1 MALELDD
8 DLFGNVAAAINPA
21 GANIARVKD
30 ILAGRP
36 VVPAFV
42 RITEPGV
49 FRVPESEYHAD
60 PVEPYSISRG
70 NICMSIEKTMAHAK
84 SEHPRFAPEPDE
96 DEEAEE
102 PKRKFDVGK
111 AGHSLILEGEDVV
124 EVVDPKDH
132 PGPKG
137 GIPKGWTTDA
147 MKVIRAEIES
157 RGKIAMLPK
166 QAKRVQKMA
175 EAFHRQLAESDL
187 GIKDLHAEGESETTV
202 IWSEPNP
209 FSKTPTFFRVRPD
222 WKSFK
227 KIYRGKRLVLDL
239 KTTDQSA
246 SPGAFK
252 PAEYAKDIQEY
263 MYRRGLK
270 AVEGEDYAFLFAV
283 IETKY
288 PYLMSLISLDAMTKD
303 MAKQK
308 FEIGKEMWQKS
319 LFTGDWPGYPTQVC
333 EVESKPWEIASWEAK
348 SLTIGNE
355 E

>member
-8 DLFGNVAAAINPA
+8 DLFGNVAAAIDPA
-21 GANIARVKD
+21 SANIARVKD
-30 ILAGRP
+30 ILSGRP
-36 VVPAFV
+36 AVPAFV
-42 RITEPGV
+42 RITEPGI
-49 FRVPESEYHAD
+49 FRVPEAQYHAD

-70 NICMSIEKTMAHAK
+70 EISHSIEKTMAHAK

-96 DEEAEE
+96 DDEAEE
-102 PKRKFDVGK
+102 PTRKFDVGT
-111 AGHSLILEGEDVV
+111 AAHALILEGENVV

-166 QAKRVQKMA
+166 QAKRVRKMA
-175 EAFHRQLAESDL
+175 EAFHRQLAESEL
-187 GIKDLHAEGESETTV
+187 GIKDLHAQGESEMTV
-202 IWSEPNP
+202 IWEENGM
-209 FSKTPTFFRVRPD
+209 FFRVRPD
-222 WKSFK
+222 WKSYK

-239 KTTDQSA
+239 KTTDKSA

-270 AVEGEDYAFLFAV
+270 AVEKEDYAFLFAV

-288 PYLMSLISLDAMTKD
+288 PYLMSIISLDAMTKD

-308 FEIGKEMWQKS
+308 FELGKAMWEKS
-319 LFTGDWPGYPTQVC
+319 LFTGEWPGYPTGIC
-333 EVESKPWEIASWEAK
+333 EVESKPWEIASWETK
-348 SLTIGNE
+348 SMTIGCE
-355 E
+355 EE